1 MYDLR
6 EIVEYMVILIGSF
19 AKRYNISDQE
29 AQAYLSRYGA
39 LDMIQTHYGIMHTQR
54 FEDMVEGLTVF
65 CKRNGGN
72 LS

>member
-6 EIVEYMVILIGSF
+6 DIVEYMVILIGSF
-19 AKRYNISDQE
+19 AQRYNISDQE